1 MKFTAILLV
10 MISTG
15 RFSGDVRSRRFCLT
29 AARTILHL
37 PAWAPRGAPFL
48 LVAFRKLRHWIMT
61 LFAGPI
67 ALYPRGRGQWESRA
81 VCAVSFISG
90 NGSASKESARSEI
103 WDACRVFT
111 LSDIPAFSGCPEG
124 GALMQRVL
132 IATLMALFFGLF
144 SMPAVQAAPANGWAV
159 GSAVKAIS
167 PLETIYYR
175 RRYRRRRY
183 RRYRRYRW

>member
-1 MKFTAILLV
+1 M
-10 MISTG
+10 
-15 RFSGDVRSRRFCLT
+15 SRGE
-29 AARTILHL
+29 A
-37 PAWAPRGAPFL
+37 
-48 LVAFRKLRHWIMT
+48 
-61 LFAGPI
+61 
-67 ALYPRGRGQWESRA
+67 
-81 VCAVSFISG
+81 
-90 NGSASKESARSEI
+90 
-103 WDACRVFT
+103 
-111 LSDIPAFSGCPEG
+111 
-124 GALMQRVL
+124 ALMQRVL